1 MEKVYIVYEMNYGD
15 LILECDAAN
24 ILGVYKNHGAA
35 IEKVK
40 ELIKNTLD
48 DGYYILDEERN
59 NIERDNYV
67 RFFYKCQENW
77 NDYFEICIE
86 EKEIK

>member
-15 LILECDAAN
+15 LVPECDAAN
-24 ILGVYKNHGAA
+24 ILNVYKNYEAA
-35 IEKVK
+35 LEKAK

-48 DGYYILDEERN
+48 DGYYILDEERD
-59 NIERDNYV
+59 NIERDNHV
-67 RFFYKCQENW
+67 RFFYNHQENW

-86 EKEIK
+86 TKEVQ